1 MADERKKKL
10 EEIRQRKLKYKKL
23 LETQLAQV
31 DPAIPEPKNISLD
44 SSHIETSSSASTSAP
59 PSKPIS
65 TNPSFKG
72 NKRLSKMSNTI
83 LNIQLKKINESLRP
97 CKSEHHIKGIPKD
110 RKSEETQYILPKE
123 FEEEIKQEELLIQQN
138 EKAKRSSSIYAAKRS
153 SVVPSVGKEKWG
165 KLRMFEY
172 MKNKLKEDIK
182 NADEKNKFYKNN
194 ETNLKNYLDKKFA
207 IMNQALS
214 ANDIFDIC
222 NTYYNEEEANI
233 TVSKKTLA
241 THLYDLGDDQSL
253 GRIVTALD
261 WSPNQNDLFL
271 ASFSGTEDFTQ
282 QSGLIQLWSLTNRKV
297 PDYVINYQTEITSAI
312 FYKDNPNIVIGGSM
326 TGQIILWD
334 IKSGRTAPEQ
344 KSPLGIGTIKD
355 DKENKENNL
364 HKFPVHCLA
373 VCGKDK
379 NIISLSTDGV
389 LCEWSLSNLSKPINK
404 YDISLFKDDDHEE
417 PLNEIGPLCIGICQ
431 NKNSNEFIIG
441 CDRNDIY
448 NVRLYE
454 HDYEILNSFTNND
467 GPIFCVC
474 PHPSIGEYS
483 PDFSDLFLS
492 CGADWSTKLWSS
504 KIPDIPLIS
513 FNQSKDYVYSA
524 KWNPINPYIFAT
536 GDGSGYIDLW
546 DLNRDR
552 EIPTFRY
559 NLKNAINK
567 LAWSY
572 DGKKLAA
579 GDINGHISIFS
590 SEKDVVNV
598 KGEDISKFY
607 KTIESLKDN
616 CAKKVEAMKNNL
628 GN

>member
-1 MADERKKKL
+1 MSDERKKKL
-10 EEIRQRKLKYKKL
+10 EEIRKKKNALEKL
-23 LETQLAQV
+23 LKAQNTQV
-31 DPAIPEPKNISLD
+31 NPAIPEPSIS
-44 SSHIETSSSASTSAP
+44 SSASRLETSSSETTSAP

-65 TNPSFKG
+65 TNPSFRPI
-72 NKRLSKMSNTI
+72 KRISIQNEKILSIK
-83 LNIQLKKINESLRP
+83 LKKINESLRS
-97 CKSEHHIKGIPKD
+97 CKSEHHIKGIPRD
-110 RKSEETQYILPKE
+110 RKTEETQYILPKE
-123 FEEEIKQEELLIQQN
+123 FEEEMKQEELLIQQN
-138 EKAKRSSSIYAAKRS
+138 EKAKRSSSIHAEKRS
-153 SVVPSVGKEKWG
+153 SVVQNTVKDKWG
-165 KLRMFEY
+165 KLKILQMT
-172 MKNKLKEDIK
+172 KNKLKEEIK

-194 ETNLKNYLDKKFA
+194 ERSLKYYLDHKFA
-207 IMNQALS
+207 LMNQALA

-233 TVSKKTLA
+233 NISKKTLA
-241 THLYDLGDDQSL
+241 THLCDLCDEQST

-271 ASFSGTEDFTQ
+271 ASFSGTEDFIQ
-282 QSGLIQLWSLTNRKV
+282 QSGLIELWSLSNRKV

-334 IKSGRTAPEQ
+334 VKSGRTAPEQ

-389 LCEWSLSNLSKPINK
+389 LCEWTLSNLSRPINK
-404 YDISLFKDDDHEE
+404 YDISLYKNDEQPE
-417 PLNEIGPLCIGICQ
+417 PLSEIGPLCIGTTQ
-431 NKNSNEFIIG
+431 NKNCNEFIIG

-448 NVRLYE
+448 NIRLHE
-454 HDYEILNSFTNND
+454 NDYEILNSFTYND

-504 KIPDIPLIS
+504 KIPNMPLIT
-513 FNQSKDYVYSA
+513 FTQSKDYVYSA

-590 SEKDVVNV
+590 SEKDVLNV

-607 KTIESLKDN
+607 KIIESLKDN
-616 CAKKVEAMKNNL
+616 CVKKVENNEKTS
-628 GN
+628 

>member
-1 MADERKKKL
+1 MSDERKKKL
-10 EEIRQRKLKYKKL
+10 EAIRKRKNEFQKL
-23 LETQLAQV
+23 LNAQTSQTTQSN
-31 DPAIPEPKNISLD
+31 PAIPESSQNNPSSRLD
-44 SSHIETSSSASTSAP
+44 TSASESSSAP

-65 TNPSFKG
+65 TNPSFRPLPI
-72 NKRLSKMSNTI
+72 KRIS
-83 LNIQLKKINESLRP
+83 IQNEKIYSIKIKKINQSLRT

-110 RKSEETQYILPKE
+110 RKTEETQYVLPKE

-153 SVVPSVGKEKWG
+153 SVVQSTAKDKWG
-165 KLRMFEY
+165 KVKLLQLT
-172 MKNKLKEDIK
+172 KNKLKEEIK
-182 NADEKNKFYKNN
+182 NAEEKNKFYKNN
-194 ETNLKNYLDKKFA
+194 ETNLKNYLENKFTL
-207 IMNQALS
+207 MNQALS
-214 ANDIFDIC
+214 VNDIFDIC
-222 NTYYNEEEANI
+222 NTYYNEEESNI
-233 TVSKKTLA
+233 NVSKKTLA
-241 THLYDLGDDQSL
+241 THLCDLYDDQSS

-271 ASFSGTEDFTQ
+271 ASFSGTEDFIQ
-282 QSGLIQLWSLTNRKV
+282 QSGLIQLWSLSNRKV

-334 IKSGRTAPEQ
+334 IKSGRAAPEQ
-344 KSPLGIGTIKD
+344 KSPLGIGTVKD
-355 DKENKENNL
+355 DKVNNL

-404 YDISLFKDDDHEE
+404 YDISLYRNDEQQE
-417 PLNEIGPLCIGICQ
+417 PLNEIGPLCIGTIQ
-431 NKNSNEFIIG
+431 NKNCNEFIIG

-448 NVRLYE
+448 NIRLYE
-454 HDYEILNSFTNND
+454 NDYEILNSFTYND
-467 GPIFCVC
+467 GPIFSVC
-474 PHPSIGEYS
+474 PHPSMGES
-483 PDFSDLFLS
+483 CPDFSDLFLS

-504 KIPDIPLIS
+504 KIPNKPLIT

-536 GDGSGYIDLW
+536 GDGSGNIDLW

-607 KTIESLKDN
+607 KIIESLKDN
-616 CAKKVEAMKNNL
+616 YMKKTEDINQSS
-628 GN
+628 